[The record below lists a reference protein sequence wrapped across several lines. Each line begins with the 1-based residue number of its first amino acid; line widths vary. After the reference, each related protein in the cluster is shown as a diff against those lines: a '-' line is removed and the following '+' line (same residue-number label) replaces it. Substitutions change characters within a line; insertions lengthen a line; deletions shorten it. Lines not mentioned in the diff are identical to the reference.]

1 MEDSRDDRDNRDD
14 YSPAS
19 SNTAPTE
26 TVEQT
31 AAKHASTTT
40 LCRRTRAAPSQPPA
54 TVLGFH
60 GERKLGI
67 FRCPDNHH
75 IRRRTQQA
83 CLAKLETTKRPPA
96 EAVRTLPGSQQPTKR
111 VPPRREPEKLL
122 LLPPSFSNITGCHM
136 HWSSFRPGQDV
147 YPNGDEGSA
156 RNRRTKNGAACRDD
170 ISGARSI
177 SGHGATPK
185 TWQPWLRY
193 AI

>member
-1 MEDSRDDRDNRDD
+1 MEDSRNDRDN

-19 SNTAPTE
+19 SNTAPTK

-40 LCRRTRAAPSQPPA
+40 LRRRTRAAPSQPPA

-67 FRCPDNHH
+67 FRCPDHHH

-83 CLAKLETTKRPPA
+83 CLAKRETTKRAPP

-111 VPPRREPEKLL
+111 ALPRREPEKLL
-122 LLPPSFSNITGCHM
+122 LLPPPLSNITGCHL
-136 HWSSFRPGQDV
+136 HRSSFRPGQDV

-156 RNRRTKNGAACRDD
+156 RNRRTQDDAACRDD
-170 ISGARSI
+170 ISRARSI